1 MSALVD
7 RLIGALEAH
16 GCRGK
21 GSAWQCPAHEDRT
34 ASLSISAGR
43 DGRALLKC
51 HAGCELESIL
61 GALGLT
67 VGDISPERDE
77 PKRKRRVKAIYP
89 YVDESGTLL
98 YEAVRF
104 EPKDFRQRRPDP
116 TAKDGYA
123 WNLNGTRRVLYR
135 LPEVLDAV
143 RSGLPL
149 FLVEGEKDADNL
161 RAVGFRATT
170 HAGGAKAWRPA
181 DYVES
186 LRGGRIVVIP
196 DDDEPGREHGRA
208 VAISL
213 RGVAAEVR
221 VLNLG
226 RPGVKDA
233 SDWLAAGGTR
243 DELES
248 IAAEAPTVDSL
259 ARVDGAGILDAV
271 ARFLRRFVVVTPEQ
285 AYVVALWTAHT
296 WAFEACDQ
304 TPYLA
309 ILSAEKRSGKTR
321 LLEVLGIVVKAAWHA
336 IQPSEAVLYRKI
348 EKDRPTLLLDETDA
362 LFSQRGDSRA
372 EAVRALLN
380 AGSRRG
386 VTVPRVLDAKSDKLV
401 DFSVFCP
408 KALAGIG
415 TLPET
420 VGDRSLL
427 IEMKRKRR
435 SDAAERF
442 RLRDVD
448 REARELRARLEAWT
462 SPRIAQLRSARPALP
477 RELGDRAADGAEP
490 LLALADLAGGPWPER
505 ARRSIVALAGEKADE
520 DESDGVQLLGDIRR
534 VLDLL
539 VRTDGTIRTEKLL
552 EELRALPESR
562 WKRFGPRR
570 EEVDALDL
578 ARLLRPYG
586 IRPLRIR
593 EGAETVRGYAV
604 PAFADAFERYL
615 SEVSQPEGG
624 ATPATPPQSD
634 NHAGQNVAPYP
645 PHYPPRETADPDPD
659 EDPETCGGSCG
670 GSPATIPSDSRTG
683 CGAVAPV
690 AGQET
695 HADFTFD
702 SDGLPRA
709 AWRPGTCPVVED
721 DEAPAPG
728 SVVRCGRPLASGTST
743 CRKHAGA
750 FVRPA
755 TGAEVL
761 GVSGG
766 RT

>member
-7 RLIGALEAH
+7 RAAAALEAK

-34 ASLSISAGR
+34 ASLSLSEGR

-51 HAGCELESIL
+51 HAGCELADVL
-61 GALGLT
+61 DALGLT
-67 VGDISPERDE
+67 VADISPEREERREKGKARIRAVYRYTDE
-77 PKRKRRVKAIYP
+77 A
-89 YVDESGTLL
+89 GALL
-98 YEAVRF
+98 YEVVRF

-116 TAKDGYA
+116 NGKDGYA

-135 LPEVLDAV
+135 LPEVLETIRAG
-143 RSGLPL
+143 RPL

-161 RAVGFRATT
+161 RAVGLRATT
-170 HAGGAKAWRPA
+170 HAGGAKAWKA
-181 DYVES
+181 SDYLES
-186 LRGGRIVVIP
+186 LRGGRVVVIP

-208 VAISL
+208 VAQSL

-243 DELES
+243 EELES
-248 IAAEAPTVDSL
+248 LAAEAPTADSL
-259 ARVDGAGILDAV
+259 ARVDGAEILDAL
-271 ARFLRRFVVVTPEQ
+271 ARFVRRFVVVTPEQ
-285 AYVVALWTAHT
+285 AQLIALWTAHT
-296 WAFEACDQ
+296 WAFEASDQ

-321 LLEVLGIVVKAAWHA
+321 LLETLGALVRAPWHA
-336 IQPSEAVLYRKI
+336 VQPSEAVLYRKI
-348 EKDRPTLLLDETDA
+348 AAARPTLLLDETDA
-362 LFSQRGDSRA
+362 LFSQRGDSRM

-401 DFSVFCP
+401 DFAVYCP

-420 VGDRSLL
+420 VADRSLL
-427 IEMKRKRR
+427 VEMKRKRR
-435 SDAAERF
+435 SDSAERF
-442 RLRDVD
+442 RLRDVEKD
-448 REARELRARLEAWT
+448 AREIRARLEAWT
-462 SPRIAQLRSARPALP
+462 SPNLSRLRAARPSLP

-505 ARRSIVALAGEKADE
+505 ARRAIVALAGERNEE
-520 DESDGVQLLGDIRR
+520 DESDGVQLLADIRR
-534 VLDLL
+534 VLEIL
-539 VRTDGTIRTEKLL
+539 VRKDGTIRTERLL

-586 IRPLRIR
+586 IRPKQIR
-593 EGAETVRGYAV
+593 DGEAVVRGYLV
-604 PAFADAFERYL
+604 PAFTDAFERYL
-615 SEVSQPEGG
+615 SEPPHSEEAATA
-624 ATPATPPQSD
+624 ATPLQSD
-634 NHAGQNVAPYP
+634 NHAGLDVAPYP
-645 PHYPPRETADPDPD
+645 LRHPLQTPAAQSKAEA
-659 EDPETCGGSCG
+659 CSGSCS
-670 GSPATIPSDSRTG
+670 GSPATNRSDNGAG
-683 CGAVAPV
+683 CSDVAPV
-690 AGQET
+690 AGQSE
-695 HADFTFD
+695 HVAFTFD
-702 SDGLPRA
+702 GDGLPRLPWQA
-709 AWRPGTCPVVED
+709 GTCPVVED
-721 DEAPAPG
+721 EEAPVAG
-728 SVVRCGRPLASGTST
+728 SVVRCGRPLTAGSRTCREHASGAFGRTV
-743 CRKHAGA
+743 AGA
-750 FVRPA
+750 VEARP
-755 TGAEVL
+755 
-761 GVSGG
+761 
-766 RT
+766 